1 MPSRKPKIVFVV
13 AVSKNGVI
21 GRDGGLPWKL
31 SSDMRFF
38 KTITMGKPLIMG
50 RKTWE
55 SLPKRPLPGRDNIV
69 ISRTRGYSAPGAT
82 VVSDPEVA
90 LSKAAICASRAGSE
104 EIAVIGGGEIFALM
118 LPSADRI
125 YLTEVDLE
133 TEGDTRFPALDP
145 AHWRE
150 IGREKFPRGEKDDAA
165 FTIRTLDRRF
175 K

>member
-1 MPSRKPKIVFVV
+1 MKPRIAFVV
-13 AVSKNGVI
+13 AASKNGII
-21 GRDGGLPWKL
+21 GRDGALPWKL

-55 SLPKRPLPGRDNIV
+55 SLPRRPLPGRDNIV
-69 ISRTRGYSAPGAT
+69 LTRTRGYSAPGAT
-82 VVSDPEVA
+82 VVSDPEAA
-90 LSKAAICASRAGSE
+90 LSKEAMFARRAGSD
-104 EIAVIGGGEIFALM
+104 EIAVIGGGEIFSLM
-118 LPSADRI
+118 LPRADRV

-150 IGREKFPRGEKDDAA
+150 VGRERFPRGDKDDAA